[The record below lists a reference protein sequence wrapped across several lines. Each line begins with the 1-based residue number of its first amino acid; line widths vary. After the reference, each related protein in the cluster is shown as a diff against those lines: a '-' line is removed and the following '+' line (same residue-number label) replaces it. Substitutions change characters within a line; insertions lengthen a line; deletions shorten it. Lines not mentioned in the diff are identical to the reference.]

1 MNKKIILICIAAII
15 SLTTIAAATIY
26 SLNREENTDK
36 PETRSNSI
44 EYKSI
49 AACDLL
55 TLDEAKTLL
64 GANAV
69 QTLREGP
76 DSGVNESMSQ
86 CSYSN
91 NETDLA
97 LMRVIHISA
106 RSPLTRDGINGN
118 TSAFESTNGSTP
130 AAGDEVVE
138 GYGDKARWDTST
150 HQLAILKD
158 NTWLRIS
165 YGGSNQ
171 TTNTIEDA
179 KKVADIILSKRL
191 QY

>member
-1 MNKKIILICIAAII
+1 MNKKIILICIVAAISFI
-15 SLTTIAAATIY
+15 TVAAATIY
-26 SLNREENTDK
+26 SLNRGKNTNK
-36 PETRSNSI
+36 PDTLSYGI
-44 EYKSI
+44 EHKSV

-55 TLDEAKTLL
+55 TLDDAKTLL

-69 QTLREGP
+69 RTLREGP
-76 DSGVNESMSQ
+76 DSSVNESISQ

-106 RSPLTRDGINGN
+106 RSPLTRDGIDGN

-130 AAGDEVVE
+130 AAGDEAVD
-138 GYGDKARWDTST
+138 GYGDKALWDTST

-158 NTWLRIS
+158 NVWLRIS

-171 TTNTIEDA
+171 TTNSIEDT
-179 KKVADIILSKRL
+179 KKVADIILNK
-191 QY
+191 QF